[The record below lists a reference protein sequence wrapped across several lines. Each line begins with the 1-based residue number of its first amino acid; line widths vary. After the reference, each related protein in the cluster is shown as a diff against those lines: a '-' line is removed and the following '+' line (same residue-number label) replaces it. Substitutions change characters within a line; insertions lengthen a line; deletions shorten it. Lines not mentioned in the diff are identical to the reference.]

1 MVVLRMIVL
10 VLTLLLFGAAS
21 TRAELAIA
29 NCLEESPHIGVAS
42 GSGSI
47 EANANAIAVCVKN
60 GGAGGC
66 CNIYA
71 TFAKGAS
78 GQKTLCLAGAQGS
91 NGDFGYGTGTTSKAA
106 ASAAVAS
113 CRIGAV
119 APKFC
124 RQQED
129 IVCQPVS
136 P

>member
-1 MVVLRMIVL
+1 MTADSEHDGRQIMVVLRMIVL

-47 EANANAIAVCVKN
+47 EANANAIAVCAKN

-91 NGDFGYGTGTTSKAA
+91 NGDFGYG
-106 ASAAVAS
+106 
-113 CRIGAV
+113 
-119 APKFC
+119 
-124 RQQED
+124 
-129 IVCQPVS
+129 
-136 P
+136 